1 MREEIPFGMEA
12 TQTRAEMFGI
22 ADAMVEA
29 AGLSS
34 GVADAIAECVVRYQ
48 EAILELAAS
57 A

>member
-12 TQTRAEMFGI
+12 TQSRAEMFGL
-22 ADAMVEA
+22 ADATVEP

-48 EAILELAAS
+48 EAIQELAAS